1 MYPLSGVQNH
11 CITTSIF
18 KVSKL
23 MLSNISSLSGM
34 HAFRVH
40 SAVHFPIQ
48 QKRLWEQDEEED
60 QFLFCLA
67 AHALRHAEIRWWDSA
82 C

>member
-1 MYPLSGVQNH
+1 
-11 CITTSIF
+11 
-18 KVSKL
+18 
-23 MLSNISSLSGM
+23 MLPNVSSLSGM
-34 HAFRVH
+34 HASLVP

-48 QKRLWEQDEEED
+48 QKRLWEQDEKED

-67 AHALRHAEIRWWDSA
+67 AHALRHAEIRCWDRA